1 MQRTKKGGEVVR
13 RLVLGFLL
21 SASCLL
27 AGVGAVAAES
37 SAKPASPVSAAST
50 PARKSGPTIPD
61 KLVNIN
67 DASRA
72 ELKTLPGIGDAEAEK
87 IVAGRPYLSK
97 ADLVTKNV
105 LPTGVYLSL
114 RRGIYAGASPSRP
127 AASKGQT

>member
-1 MQRTKKGGEVVR
+1 VR
-13 RLVLGFLL
+13 RFVLGFVL
-21 SASCLL
+21 SAPYLV
-27 AGVGAVAAES
+27 AGVCAAAAEGT
-37 SAKPASPVSAAST
+37 AKPASPVSPAST

-72 ELKTLPGIGDAEAEK
+72 ELKSLPGIGDAEAEK

-105 LPTGVYLSL
+105 LATGVYLSL

-127 AASKGQT
+127 AASKGQS